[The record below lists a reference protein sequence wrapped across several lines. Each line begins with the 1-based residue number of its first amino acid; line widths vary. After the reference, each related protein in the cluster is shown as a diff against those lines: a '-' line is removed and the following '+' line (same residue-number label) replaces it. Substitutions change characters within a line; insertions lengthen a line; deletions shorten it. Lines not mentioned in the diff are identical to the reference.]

1 MGFCNMGNFYVA
13 IGKDAVLLNELI
25 DIKVSCFKEEV
36 CKVGFPIISLEK
48 YTDKLEE
55 KQYSYI
61 VYYFDQKKETLE
73 ILKKYN
79 GKKQNK
85 IRIENINC
93 YICSKNVNKYKKNDK
108 YIQTLAD
115 LYKNEQ
121 EKNKLQGE
129 EEKKI
134 WFQSKNKKKD

>member
-1 MGFCNMGNFYVA
+1 MKFVQEIEKLQKENEGSIIIAKNGIFFVA

-61 VYYFDQKKETLE
+61 IYYFDQKKETLE
-73 ILKKYN
+73 VLKKYN

-108 YIQTLAD
+108 YIQ
-115 LYKNEQ
+115 KH
-121 EKNKLQGE
+121 
-129 EEKKI
+129 
-134 WFQSKNKKKD
+134 

>member
-1 MGFCNMGNFYVA
+1 MAFFVLSAQKMARKIKRGGEKIVFCNMGNFYVA

-73 ILKKYN
+73 I
-79 GKKQNK
+79 
-85 IRIENINC
+85 
-93 YICSKNVNKYKKNDK
+93 
-108 YIQTLAD
+108 
-115 LYKNEQ
+115 
-121 EKNKLQGE
+121 
-129 EEKKI
+129 
-134 WFQSKNKKKD
+134 